1 MTHRVLIVGLGRIGK
16 RHLGIARELLP
27 AADIRVLRHQQGSR
41 IPDEADGCFY
51 TIEDA
56 LAYLPT
62 IAVLANP
69 APLHVSM
76 AQKFAASGVH
86 LLVEKPISSK
96 ICGVPH
102 LLKTCQRTR
111 SVLMTGYNLRFLPSL
126 QRFRDLV
133 KEGVVGQILSVRCE
147 VGQYLPS
154 WRPGSDYRR
163 GVTANASLGGGALLE
178 LSHEIDYIRWIFGE
192 IAWVSAS
199 LSRQSQLEIDVE
211 DTVHLTLG
219 FKSDSDGQKLIAAV
233 TLDLIRHD
241 KTRICMA
248 IGDAG
253 SLRWNSLTGEVSIYR
268 AGGNAWSVLFRDCSA
283 REQSYRAEWQHFLDC
298 VNYSKVPLIS
308 GEDGLKVL
316 EVIEAAIQSDD
327 HGRRVTVGPV
337 NMLSASHT

>member
-1 MTHRVLIVGLGRIGK
+1 MTHRVLIVGLGSIGK

-27 AADIRVLRHQQGSR
+27 AADIRVLRHQQGSH

-51 TIEDA
+51 TIEEA
-56 LAYLPT
+56 LAHLPT

-69 APLHVSM
+69 APFHVSM
-76 AQKFAASGVH
+76 AQKFAESGVH

-111 SVLMTGYNLRFLPSL
+111 SVLMAGYNLRFLPSL

-241 KTRICMA
+241 TTRICMA

-268 AGGNAWSVLFRDCSA
+268 AGANAWSELFRDCSA

-327 HGRRVTVGPV
+327 HGRRVTVEPV
-337 NMLSASHT
+337 AMLSASHS